1 MICHCVFGLSGTS
14 YPTKKVGT
22 AAAKVWETSANS
34 YLHSRGELLRILGT
48 YYKRLEGTLSSSIH
62 RWATHSTT
70 ERKHYS
76 SYTLEKVCVITNVT
90 RCFGKVITVI
100 IHLNLYDFS
109 RVSLLHIVSS
119 SKLISKVDMSKA
131 YIDFLT
137 GTLQLI

>member
-1 MICHCVFGLSGTS
+1 M
-14 YPTKKVGT
+14 
-22 AAAKVWETSANS
+22 
-34 YLHSRGELLRILGT
+34 
-48 YYKRLEGTLSSSIH
+48 
-62 RWATHSTT
+62 
-70 ERKHYS
+70 
-76 SYTLEKVCVITNVT
+76 NVT
-90 RCFGKVITVI
+90 SCFGKVITVI